1 MFAKT
6 FIGFQTSLGGLPEP
20 FCAYNVF
27 SADLDKFYKF
37 QLKVSI
43 GHVQIFANPLSYN

>member
-6 FIGFQTSLGGLPEP
+6 FIGFQKSLGGLPGP
-20 FCAYNVF
+20 FCAKNVF
-27 SADLDKFYKF
+27 SAIPDKFYKF

-43 GHVQIFANPLSYN
+43 GRVQIFANHLSYN